1 MEEFHYG
8 DNLNLINSDI
18 LDIFYDLFNH
28 LLLNDYFVNLQK
40 TKIRINFYSFF
51 I

>member
-28 LLLNDYFVNLQK
+28 LLLNDYLY
-40 TKIRINFYSFF
+40 IYFF
-51 I
+51 SNK